1 MKTCFLL
8 CLLAFGCAVQSEA
21 QEALYVYSQG
31 ECNAVDI
38 HNVEVINVTG
48 DVVDI
53 AIGVSYC
60 QADVDSITFRKPSME
75 TGRIGWW
82 GNLSFGHSACYYQSF
97 SKEFPDMTFE
107 ASGGFCTAATF
118 FLPTDAFSPFS
129 PLRKVGR
136 KWRYVKNTLSGR
148 RKLQLHLTPTSDI
161 HYPDDGSSA
170 RPDIDM
176 TNWFDHC
183 PTQEIRKAVNLW
195 YHPQDTA
202 NIPSAPLF
210 GTVERKMNG
219 RTEHVSYNVS
229 LKDYAD
235 SISFRIG
242 FQADITGIVRTD
254 TLQIVFP
261 DGLTAKQE
269 YEMMDTWNDNYTR
282 FDLQDNI
289 ISIVETFEA
298 PIADVMRWLV
308 RFDVDVCRP
317 VYIREEE

>member
-60 QADVDSITFRKPSME
+60 QADVDSITFRKPSTE

-82 GNLSFGHSACYYQSF
+82 GNLIEGHSACYYQSF
-97 SKEFPDMTFE
+97 SKDFPDMTFE
-107 ASGGFCTAATF
+107 TSGGLCTAATL
-118 FLPTDAFSPFS
+118 FLPTDAFLPFS

-161 HYPDDGSSA
+161 HYPDDSTFA

-176 TNWFDHC
+176 TNWFRHC

-195 YHPQDTA
+195 YHPEDTA
-202 NIPSAPLF
+202 NIPTAPLF
-210 GTVERKMNG
+210 GTVEKSKNG
-219 RTEHVSYNVS
+219 QAEHVAYNVP
-229 LKDYAD
+229 LIDYAD

-242 FQADITGIVRTD
+242 FQADSTGIVKSD

-261 DGLTAKQE
+261 DSLTAKQE
-269 YEMMDTWNDNYTR
+269 YEMMDTRNDDHTQ
-282 FDLQDNI
+282 FVLQDNI